1 VLIKIVK
8 NEVGI
13 PQRSAITALGNLASK
28 NAVPT
33 LIEILQNRKAD
44 PTSRINAATALGN
57 IEDSRAAKPLE
68 ERLLDETEYNIT
80 MVVAVKHNTFWQAVA
95 NAITKSFKIS
105 ENADEKLIA
114 RVYDLWEHD
123 PVRIA
128 ATKALGRTG
137 SSEAIDKLKD
147 TLANDTVE
155 GVRLA
160 AGLGLGKTKRKE
172 LVPLLLEVMK
182 DTAKAA
188 GDRRGA
194 TQGLGEIADPSTV
207 NDLATIMHDTSVG
220 INIRRDATISLGN
233 IGNDAAVSEL
243 IEELKK
249 EGIDRN
255 LKWDI
260 IKALG
265 TAKSQAAVD
274 ELMSMLNDDDADVH
288 FTAADYLFQITGDGY
303 GYERAGG

>member
-1 VLIKIVK
+1 
-8 NEVGI
+8 
-13 PQRSAITALGNLASK
+13 
-28 NAVPT
+28 
-33 LIEILQNRKAD
+33 
-44 PTSRINAATALGN
+44 
-57 IEDSRAAKPLE
+57 
-68 ERLLDETEYNIT
+68 

-105 ENADEKLIA
+105 ENADEKLIS

-123 PVRIA
+123 PIRIA
-128 ATKALGRTG
+128 AAKALGRTG
-137 SSEAIDKLKD
+137 SSKAIERLKD

-160 AGLGLGKTKRKE
+160 AGLGLGKTIRKD
-172 LVPLLLEVMK
+172 LVPDLLKVMK
-182 DTAKAA
+182 NTAKAA

-194 TQGLGEIADPSTV
+194 AQGLGEIVDPSTV
-207 NDLATIMHDTSVG
+207 NDLAEILHDTSD
-220 INIRRDATISLGN
+220 NIDLRRDTAISLGN
-233 IGNDAAVSEL
+233 IGNDAAVSAL
-243 IEELKK
+243 VLELKK

-265 TAKSQAAVD
+265 TAKSQAAVE
-274 ELMSMLNDDDADVH
+274 ELKSMLKDEDADVH